1 MKRIL
6 FVDDEPPVL
15 EGLRT
20 RLHKLHTKWSMTFV
34 DSGAVAIERMQ
45 ENPYDVIVSDMRMP
59 GMDGAKLLETVSG
72 RWPQTIRIVLS
83 GYAELRQTIRLVPFA
98 HQYLSKPCQPQQLEN
113 VIDRCLLLH
122 DLLNQ
127 PGLRSLVGRIRAL
140 PTLPRIYTALQ
151 GMLQDDNVTL
161 AEVAKLVAADSALAA
176 RVLQIVNSA
185 FFRLARRISNIEQA
199 VSYLG
204 FQAIRNLAMSVEIFS
219 RWPGRKRVAP
229 DLEKLQQHVHAVAAA
244 ANCLATKTPIAD
256 DTLLA
261 GLLHDIGYWVLAQEC
276 PEDLARAMQMAIAE
290 RVPLHAAE
298 SRIIGASH
306 AEIGAYLLGIWGL
319 PYAVVEAVAHH
330 HQPERVT
337 QTEFDVLAALVIGH
351 SLAATDDAHV
361 FGADV
366 PPDPKIESQYLIS
379 VKAPID
385 WEEATRRVAAT
396 TGSQEEVDT

>member
-1 MKRIL
+1 VKRIL

-34 DSGAVAIERMQ
+34 DSGAAAIERMQ
-45 ENPYDVIVSDMRMP
+45 ESPYDVIVSDMRMP
-59 GMDGAKLLETVSG
+59 GMDGARLLEIVSG
-72 RWPQTIRIVLS
+72 RWPQTIRVVLS
-83 GYAELRQTIRLVPFA
+83 GYAELQQTVRLVPFA

-122 DLLNQ
+122 ELLNQ

-151 GMLQDDNVTL
+151 GIVKDDNVTL
-161 AEVAKLVAADSALAA
+161 ADVAKLVAADSALAA
-176 RVLQIVNSA
+176 RVLQIVNSS

-204 FQAIRNLAMSVEIFS
+204 FQSIRNLAMSVEIFS
-219 RWPGRKRVAP
+219 RWAGRKSVAP

-244 ANCLATKTPIAD
+244 ANCLATRTPISD

-276 PEDLARAMQMAIAE
+276 PEELTRAMQLASTEGIPMH
-290 RVPLHAAE
+290 VAE

-319 PYAVVEAVAHH
+319 PYPVVEAVAHH

-351 SLAATDDAHV
+351 SLAATDDASI
-361 FGADV
+361 FGAGV
-366 PPDPKIESQYLIS
+366 PPDPKVDARYVLA

-385 WEEATRRVAAT
+385 WEEATRRVAAAT
-396 TGSQEEVDT
+396 ESEEMDS

>member
-1 MKRIL
+1 VKRIL

-34 DSGAVAIERMQ
+34 DSGATAIERMQ
-45 ENPYDVIVSDMRMP
+45 ERPYDVIVSDMRMP
-59 GMDGAKLLETVSG
+59 GMDGAKLLEIVSG
-72 RWPQTIRIVLS
+72 RWPETIRIVLS
-83 GYAELRQTIRLVPFA
+83 GYAELQQTVRLVPFA

-122 DLLNQ
+122 DLLNR

-151 GMLQDDNVTL
+151 GIVKDENVTL
-161 AEVAKLVAADSALAA
+161 ADVAKLVSADTALAA

-185 FFRLARRISNIEQA
+185 FFRLARRISNVEQA

-219 RWPGRKRVAP
+219 RWSGKAP
-229 DLEKLQQHVHAVAAA
+229 AALDLEKLQQHAHAVAAA
-244 ANCLATKTPIAD
+244 ANCLATKTPISD

-261 GLLHDIGYWVLAQEC
+261 GLLHDIGYWVLTQEC
-276 PEDLARAMQMAIAE
+276 PDDLSRARQLAIAE
-290 RVPLHAAE
+290 RIPLHVAE
-298 SRIIGASH
+298 NQVIGASH

-330 HQPERVT
+330 HQPERVI

-351 SLAATDDAHV
+351 SLAATDDASA

-366 PPDPKIESQYLIS
+366 PPDPKVDSRYLLG
-379 VKAPID
+379 VKAPVD
-385 WEEATRRVAAT
+385 WDEAVRRVAAT
-396 TGSQEEVDT
+396 TGSGEVEA

>member
-6 FVDDEPPVL
+6 FVDDELPIL
-15 EGLRT
+15 EGLRA
-20 RLHKLHTKWSMTFV
+20 RLHKLHTKWSMMFV
-34 DSGAVAIERMQ
+34 DSGAAAVERMQ
-45 ENPYDVIVSDMRMP
+45 ESPYDVIVSDMRMP
-59 GMDGAKLLETVSG
+59 GMDGARLLEIVSG
-72 RWPQTIRIVLS
+72 RWPQTIRVVLS
-83 GYAELRQTIRLVPFA
+83 GYAELQQTIRLVPFA

-151 GMLQDDNVTL
+151 GIVKDDNVTL
-161 AEVAKLVAADSALAA
+161 ADVAKLVAADSALAA
-176 RVLQIVNSA
+176 RVLQIVNSS

-204 FQAIRNLAMSVEIFS
+204 FQSIRNLAMSVEIFS
-219 RWPGRKRVAP
+219 RWAGRKSAAP

-244 ANCLATKTPIAD
+244 ANCIATKTPISD

-276 PEDLARAMQMAIAE
+276 PEELTRAMQLAGAEAIPMHVAE
-290 RVPLHAAE
+290 T
-298 SRIIGASH
+298 RIIGASH

-319 PYAVVEAVAHH
+319 PYPVVEAVAHH

-351 SLAATDDAHV
+351 SLAATDDASV
-361 FGADV
+361 FGAGV
-366 PPDPKIESQYLIS
+366 PPDPKVDARYVRA

-396 TGSQEEVDT
+396 TEAEEMDA